1 MTVILEKVLFLNFLF
16 QVFTPPKDHI
26 MFRMG
31 KLNFP
36 LLLCES
42 FIIFIAFSH
51 LHSSFTPTKEV
62 EKKLI

>member
-16 QVFTPPKDHI
+16 QVFSPPKDHI

-42 FIIFIAFSH
+42 
-51 LHSSFTPTKEV
+51 
-62 EKKLI
+62 